1 MMGKSLTYA
10 YPQKFAEGG
19 EVPSGVEVP
28 EGFEF
33 AGMVDSKYQG
43 PVASF
48 TKVGD
53 DTGFTIYAAENQ
65 FGKNKGKTGY
75 YFDDVGDEAGSAGTG
90 GYLDANDAFNQ
101 GRSRSN
107 NYVHHY
113 NTLIDRGVEL
123 DDAAMEQLNAALA
136 HHDKYLGGQES
147 YASNRSNIIDAM
159 NNVANYDN
167 FTGQIYSIGND
178 GARSLRD
185 FADTFTTM
193 AVGEEDGGLPING
206 KLPNVG
212 DTFTT
217 AAMGEEDGG
226 LPINDVTTQAWGE
239 EDSSPAPFDPVYTTM
254 AMGEEDGGGGMGGSD
269 GFPVPTPRPEN
280 PFLGMP
286 VPADPPTIAPPSVLP
301 PTFENPFDN
310 RNIKDLNPIATTM
323 AMGEED
329 GGMPSLPPPTTTLP
343 RTYGTTTPG
352 VYQPP
357 GQPRSYG
364 GGDFQGTGTP
374 FTYQAPDMTL
384 PAPVDGNQ
392 NMAPLR
398 EGIGALFDRAKSLQG
413 QTNYVNPFLRTGG

>member
-1 MMGKSLTYA
+1 MMEKSLTYA

-75 YFDDVGDEAGSAGTG
+75 YFDDVGDEVGSAGTG

-193 AVGEEDGGLPING
+193 A
-206 KLPNVG
+206 
-212 DTFTT
+212 
-217 AAMGEEDGG
+217 MGEEDGG
-226 LPINDVTTQAWGE
+226 LPINDVTTQALGE

-269 GFPVPTPRPEN
+269 PLPFRPPADQLDPVPEPRPEN

-310 RNIKDLNPIATTM
+310 SNIKDLNPIATTM